1 MSSTLRR
8 SMFFTIAAC
17 IFIPMTPNAHE
28 ISAPATAAQMVQAAN
43 ALLDALSPEQQK
55 SALWAFEDEER
66 FDWHYVPRSRA
77 GLSLK
82 DMSEDQRQLALQFLK
97 VGLSQGGYIK
107 ATNIMAL
114 ETVLREIETFNW
126 LGRDPQKYFFSF
138 FGQPSDTNTW
148 GWRVEGHHL
157 SLNITIVEGH
167 LFAAAPR
174 FLGANPAE
182 VVEGD
187 MRGVRTLSKEEFLA
201 RKLVTS
207 MDQKQQRKTV
217 FRNRAYRD
225 IVTGND
231 EKVSPLDLVGISA
244 EDLNPAQMELLTRL
258 IDEYVS
264 TLPLE
269 IARQRLAAIRQ
280 GDWNHTYFGWAGAL
294 EPGRPHYYRIQG
306 PTFLIEYDNVQNGA
320 NHIHT
325 VWRDFEGDF
334 GRDLLREHY
343 RKEH

>member
-1 MSSTLRR
+1 MSSKIRHCMLFI
-8 SMFFTIAAC
+8 SAAC
-17 IFIPMTPNAHE
+17 VIIPMTANAHE
-28 ISAPATAAQMVQAAN
+28 ISAPATAAQMVRAAN
-43 ALLDALSPEQQK
+43 TLLNALSPEQKK
-55 SALWAFEDEER
+55 SALWAFEDEKR
-66 FDWHYVPRSRA
+66 FDWHYVPRSRV

-82 DMSEDQRQLALQFLK
+82 DMTEDQRQLALQFLK

-114 ETVLREIETFNW
+114 EAVLREIETFNW

-157 SLNITIVEGH
+157 SLNITIVKGH

-182 VVEGD
+182 VAEGV
-187 MRGVRTLSKEEFLA
+187 MRGVRTLSNEEIMA
-201 RKLVTS
+201 RKLVKS
-207 MDQKQQRKTV
+207 LDQKQQDKAI

-244 EDLNPAQMELLTRL
+244 GDLNPAQMELLIRL

-264 TLPLE
+264 TMPPE
-269 IARQRLAAIRQ
+269 FARQRLDAIRQ
-280 GDWNHTYFGWAGAL
+280 SGLNHIYFGWAGL
-294 EPGRPHYYRIQG
+294 
-306 PTFLIEYDNVQNGA
+306 
-320 NHIHT
+320 
-325 VWRDFEGDF
+325 
-334 GRDLLREHY
+334 
-343 RKEH
+343 